1 MATYNLSD
9 NISKSFSFEIDGKVY
24 DFRRPLVSEL
34 KANQK
39 IQAELDA
46 ASTPEEKQA
55 VADKMQKFVYN
66 LITPVDHDVSIEKAL
81 DESPVNVLQAFNKM
95 AEKELSAQ

>member
-1 MATYNLSD
+1 M
-9 NISKSFSFEIDGKVY
+9 Y

-39 IQAELDA
+39 IQSELEA
-46 ASTPEEKQA
+46 ADSPEEKQA
-55 VADKMQKFVYN
+55 VADKMQKFIYS
-66 LITPVDHDVSIEKAL
+66 LISPVDHDVSIEKAL

-95 AEKELSAQ
+95 AEKELSAE